1 MYITNYTGE
10 IQLPYTAELL
20 VWLQKTYP
28 HSRYIAKEKQNDTR
42 EI

>member
-20 VWLQKTYP
+20 EWLQQNYP
-28 HSRYIAKEKQNDTR
+28 RSRYTVKEKQNDTR